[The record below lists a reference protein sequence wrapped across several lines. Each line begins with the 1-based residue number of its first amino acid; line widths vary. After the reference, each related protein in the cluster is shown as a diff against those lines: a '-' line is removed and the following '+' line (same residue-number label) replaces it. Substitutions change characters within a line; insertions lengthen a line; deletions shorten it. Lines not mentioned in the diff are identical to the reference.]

1 MDSKTVEHRAH
12 HQPRLEDDPLV
23 RGLGHYAADV
33 PMTGQTQAYF
43 VRSPHAFA
51 DIRSIDIAAAK
62 AVPGVLAVLTG
73 ADMDEAKIGNVSQH
87 PPLNGRGGTKLII
100 PHRPALVTKT
110 VRHVGEAVAVVVA
123 ETLTAAQDA
132 AELVAVDYEERTPAV
147 DLREAVQAG
156 ASQVWPEAPGNI
168 AVDWLGLAP
177 DPEVNAKEVERVI
190 ASAKH
195 VVKVSVVHQRIMVHS
210 MEPRGATASY
220 DAANDSYFLRCCSQS
235 ARALRDG
242 MAPILGVPN
251 QRLRVVTE
259 DVGGAFGLKTGPYP
273 EYLAILVAARKIGRP
288 VHWMSNRAEAFLS
301 DNHAR
306 DAFSDVELALDE
318 KGKFLALRV
327 RHLGSMGAYIGAVG
341 ANIQTVNL
349 VRCLPGMYDIK
360 LIDFST
366 RCVFTNTTTT
376 APYRGAGRPEANY
389 ILERVIDEAARVTG
403 IDPVKLRRR
412 NLIKSKAMPYKTAV
426 GTTIDSGEFETVLDK
441 ALELADYD
449 TFKQRRREA
458 LRRGKYRGLGISC
471 MLEHAGGFPIEGTE
485 VKFPGGEKLMLNLN
499 VQSTGQGHATTFNPM
514 LAERLGIRPELITH
528 QHGDSAMEIAGY
540 ASVGSRSA
548 MTVSHA
554 MIKTVEALL
563 AKGKAIAAT
572 ALETAEADIEYGNG
586 RFNVVGTDRAVSL
599 FDLAARA
606 KDMKRR
612 GEIPEDL
619 DTKVTAET
627 PLTFP
632 NGCHIAEVEIDP
644 ATGALELVAYAAV
657 DDCGRPLNT
666 MIVEGQTH
674 GSIVQGLGQA
684 MMENAVFDASGGQ
697 LVTGSFMD
705 YAMPRA
711 DDVPFFKDAIHAV
724 PATTNPLGVKGAGEA
739 GTTAAISAV
748 MNAVADAIPNGAGA
762 HLDMPV
768 TPEKLWQ
775 ACQKAKQS

>member
-1 MDSKTVEHRAH
+1 MDAKTADSRAQ

-23 RGLGHYAADV
+23 RGLGRYAADA
-33 PMTGQTQAYF
+33 PLTGQTYAYF

-51 DIRSIDIAAAK
+51 DIRSIDADAAK
-62 AVPGVLAVLTG
+62 AVPGVLAVLTA
-73 ADMDEAKIGNVSQH
+73 ADMDGIGNVSQH
-87 PPLNGRGGTKLII
+87 PPLVGRGGQKLIV
-100 PHRPALVTKT
+100 PHRPALAGKT

-123 ETLTAAQDA
+123 ETLTAAQDG
-132 AELVAVDYEERTPAV
+132 AEVVTVDYEERTPVV
-147 DLREAVQAG
+147 DLREAVREG
-156 ASQVWPEAPGNI
+156 APQVWPEAPGNI
-168 AVDWLGLAP
+168 AVDWPGLAP
-177 DPEVNAKEVERVI
+177 DAEANAKEVDGII

-195 VVKVSVVHQRIMVHS
+195 VARVALLRQRILVQS

-220 DAANDSYFLRCCSQS
+220 DPANESYFLRCCSQS

-242 MAPILGVPN
+242 LAPILGVPN

-306 DAFSDVELALDE
+306 DAYSDVELALDE
-318 KGKFLALRV
+318 RGKFLALRI

-349 VRCLPGMYDIK
+349 ARCLPGMYDIPR
-360 LIDFST
+360 IDIAV

-376 APYRGAGRPEANY
+376 APYRGAGRPEANF
-389 ILERVIDEAARVTG
+389 ILERVIEEAARVTG

-412 NLIKSKAMPYKTAV
+412 NLIKSSAMPYKTAV

-441 ALELADYD
+441 ALALADHD
-449 TFKQRRREA
+449 GFKQRRREA
-458 LRRGKYRGLGISC
+458 AKRGKYRGLGISC
-471 MLEHAGGFPIEGTE
+471 MLEHAGGFPLEGTALS
-485 VKFPGGEKLMLNLN
+485 FPGGETLVLGLN
-499 VQSTGQGHATTFNPM
+499 VQSTGQGHATVFNPM
-514 LAERLGIRPELITH
+514 LAERLGIKPEQVEH
-528 QHGDSAMEIAGY
+528 RHGDSAMEIAGY

-554 MIKTVEALL
+554 LIKTVEALL
-563 AKGKAIAAT
+563 TKGKAIAANV
-572 ALETAEADIEYGNG
+572 LETAEADIEYRDG
-586 RFNVVGTDRAVSL
+586 RFGVVGTDRSITL

-606 KDMKRR
+606 KEMKKR

-619 DTKVTAET
+619 DTKTNAET

-644 ATGALELVAYAAV
+644 KTGELALVAYAAV

-674 GSIVQGLGQA
+674 GSIAQGLGQA
-684 MMENAVFDASGGQ
+684 MMENAVFDSSGGQ

-711 DDVPFFKDAIHAV
+711 DDMPAFKDAIHAV

-739 GTTAAISAV
+739 GTTAAIAAV
-748 MNAVADAIPNGAGA
+748 MNAIADAIPGGAGA
-762 HLDMPV
+762 HLDMPA
-768 TPEKLWQ
+768 TPEKIWL
-775 ACQKAKQS
+775 ACQKAERP

>member
-1 MDSKTVEHRAH
+1 MDAKTVDRRAQ

-23 RGLGHYAADV
+23 RGLGRYAADT
-33 PMTGQTQAYF
+33 PLTGQTYAYF
-43 VRSPHAFA
+43 VRSSHAFA
-51 DIRSIDIAAAK
+51 DIRSIDTEAAK
-62 AVPGVLAVLTG
+62 AVPGVLAVLT
-73 ADMDEAKIGNVSQH
+73 ATDMEGIGNISQH
-87 PPLNGRGGTKLII
+87 PPLAGRGGQKLII
-100 PHRPALVTKT
+100 PHRPALAGET

-123 ETLTAAQDA
+123 ETLTAAQDG
-132 AELVAVDYEERTPAV
+132 AEAVVVDYEERTPVV
-147 DLREAVQAG
+147 DLREAVRDG
-156 ASQVWPEAPGNI
+156 APQIWPEAPGNI
-168 AVDWLGLAP
+168 AVDWPGLAKDP
-177 DPEVNAKEVERVI
+177 DANAQEVDRII

-195 VVKVSVVHQRIMVHS
+195 VARVSLVHQRILVQS

-220 DAANDSYFLRCCSQS
+220 DPADESYFLRCCSQS

-242 MAPILGVPN
+242 LAPILGVPN
-251 QRLRVVTE
+251 PRLRVVTE

-306 DAFSDVELALDE
+306 DAYSDVELALDE
-318 KGKFLALRV
+318 RGKFLALRV
-327 RHLGSMGAYIGAVG
+327 RHLGSMGAFIGAVG

-349 VRCLPGMYDIK
+349 TRCLPGMYDIPM
-360 LIDFST
+360 IDIAV

-376 APYRGAGRPEANY
+376 APYRGAGRPEANF
-389 ILERVIDEAARVTG
+389 ILERVIDEAARMTG
-403 IDPVKLRRR
+403 IDPIKLRRR
-412 NLIKSKAMPYKTAV
+412 NLIKSSAMPYKTAV

-441 ALELADYD
+441 ALALADHD
-449 TFKQRRREA
+449 GFKQRRREA
-458 LRRGKYRGLGISC
+458 AKRGKYRGFGISC
-471 MLEHAGGFPIEGTE
+471 MLEHAGGFPLEGTALS
-485 VKFPGGEKLMLNLN
+485 FPGGEHLVLGLN
-499 VQSTGQGHATTFNPM
+499 VQSTGQGHATVFNPM
-514 LAERLGIRPELITH
+514 LAERLGIKPEHIEH
-528 QHGDSAMEIAGY
+528 RHGDSAMEIAGY

-554 MIKTVEALL
+554 LIKTVEALL
-563 AKGKAIAAT
+563 NKGKTIAAT
-572 ALETAEADIEYGNG
+572 VLETAETDIEYRDG
-586 RFNVVGTDRAVSL
+586 RFGVVGTDRSVTL

-606 KDMKRR
+606 KEMKKR

-619 DTKVTAET
+619 DTKTNAET

-644 ATGALELVAYAAV
+644 KTGEMALVAYAAV

-674 GSIVQGLGQA
+674 GSIAQGLGQA
-684 MMENAVFDASGGQ
+684 MLENAIYDSSGGQ

-711 DDVPFFKDAIHAV
+711 SDMPAFKDAIHSV

-739 GTTAAISAV
+739 GTTAAIAAV
-748 MNAVADAIPNGAGA
+748 MNAIADAIPGGAGA
-762 HLDMPV
+762 HLDMPA

-775 ACQKAKQS
+775 ACQKAAQA

>member
-1 MDSKTVEHRAH
+1 MDAKTADSRAQ

-23 RGLGHYAADV
+23 RGLGRYAADA
-33 PMTGQTQAYF
+33 PLTGQTYAYF

-51 DIRSIDIAAAK
+51 DIRSIDADAAK
-62 AVPGVLAVLTG
+62 AVPGVLAVLTA
-73 ADMDEAKIGNVSQH
+73 ADMDGIGNVSQH
-87 PPLNGRGGTKLII
+87 PPLVGRAGQKLIV
-100 PHRPALVTKT
+100 PHRPALAGKT

-123 ETLTAAQDA
+123 ETLTAAQDG
-132 AELVAVDYEERTPAV
+132 AEVVTVDYEERTPVV
-147 DLREAVQAG
+147 DLREAVREG
-156 ASQVWPEAPGNI
+156 APQVWPEAPGNI
-168 AVDWLGLAP
+168 AVDWPGLAP
-177 DPEVNAKEVERVI
+177 DAQANAKEVDGII
-190 ASAKH
+190 AAAKH
-195 VVKVSVVHQRIMVHS
+195 VARVALVQQRILVQS

-220 DAANDSYFLRCCSQS
+220 DPANESYFLRCCSQS

-242 MAPILGVPN
+242 LAPILGVPN

-306 DAFSDVELALDE
+306 DAYSDVELALDE
-318 KGKFLALRV
+318 RGKFLALRI

-349 VRCLPGMYDIK
+349 ARCLPGMYDIAR
-360 LIDFST
+360 IDIAV

-376 APYRGAGRPEANY
+376 APYRGAGRPEANF

-403 IDPVKLRRR
+403 IDPIKLRRR
-412 NLIKSKAMPYKTAV
+412 NLIKSSAMPYKTAV

-441 ALELADYD
+441 ALALADHD
-449 TFKQRRREA
+449 GFKQRRREA
-458 LRRGKYRGLGISC
+458 AKRGKYRGLGISC
-471 MLEHAGGFPIEGTE
+471 MLEHAGGFPLEGTALS
-485 VKFPGGEKLMLNLN
+485 FPGGETLVLGLN
-499 VQSTGQGHATTFNPM
+499 VQSTGQGHATVFNPM
-514 LAERLGIRPELITH
+514 LAERLGIKPEQVEH
-528 QHGDSAMEIAGY
+528 RHGDSAMEIAGY

-554 MIKTVEALL
+554 LIKTVEALL
-563 AKGKAIAAT
+563 IKGKAIAANV
-572 ALETAEADIEYGNG
+572 LETAETDIEYRDG
-586 RFNVVGTDRAVSL
+586 RFGVVGTDRSITL

-606 KDMKRR
+606 KEMKER

-619 DTKVTAET
+619 DTKTNAET

-644 ATGALELVAYAAV
+644 KTGELALVAYAAV

-674 GSIVQGLGQA
+674 GSIAQGLGQA
-684 MMENAVFDASGGQ
+684 MMENAVFDSSGGQ

-711 DDVPFFKDAIHAV
+711 DDMPSFKDAIHSV

-739 GTTAAISAV
+739 GTTAAIAAV
-748 MNAVADAIPNGAGA
+748 MNAIADAIPGGAGA
-762 HLDMPV
+762 HLDMPA
-768 TPEKLWQ
+768 TPEKIWL
-775 ACQKAKQS
+775 ACQKAERQ

>member
-1 MDSKTVEHRAH
+1 MDAKTVDRRAQ

-23 RGLGHYAADV
+23 RGLGRYAADA
-33 PMTGQTQAYF
+33 PLTGQTYAYF
-43 VRSPHAFA
+43 VRSSHAFA
-51 DIRSIDIAAAK
+51 DIRSIDTEAAK
-62 AVPGVLAVLTG
+62 AVPGVLAVLTA
-73 ADMDEAKIGNVSQH
+73 ADMEGIGNISQH
-87 PPLNGRGGTKLII
+87 PPLAGRGGQKLII
-100 PHRPALVTKT
+100 PHRPALAGET

-123 ETLTAAQDA
+123 ETLTAAQDG
-132 AELVAVDYEERTPAV
+132 AEAVVVDYEERTPVV
-147 DLREAVQAG
+147 DLREAVRDG
-156 ASQVWPEAPGNI
+156 APQIWPEAPGNI
-168 AVDWLGLAP
+168 AVNWPGLAKDP
-177 DPEVNAKEVERVI
+177 DANAQEVDRII

-195 VVKVSVVHQRIMVHS
+195 VARVSLVHQRILVQS

-220 DAANDSYFLRCCSQS
+220 DPADESYFLRCCSQS

-242 MAPILGVPN
+242 LAPILGVPN
-251 QRLRVVTE
+251 PRLRVVTE

-306 DAFSDVELALDE
+306 DAYSDVELALDE
-318 KGKFLALRV
+318 RGKFLALRV
-327 RHLGSMGAYIGAVG
+327 RHLGSMGAFIGAVG

-349 VRCLPGMYDIK
+349 TRCLPGMYDIPM
-360 LIDFST
+360 IDIAV

-376 APYRGAGRPEANY
+376 APYRGAGRPEANF
-389 ILERVIDEAARVTG
+389 ILERVIDEAARMTG
-403 IDPVKLRRR
+403 IDPIKLRRR
-412 NLIKSKAMPYKTAV
+412 NLIKSSAMPYKTAV

-441 ALELADYD
+441 ALALADHD
-449 TFKQRRREA
+449 GFKQRRREA
-458 LRRGKYRGLGISC
+458 AKRGKYRGFGISC
-471 MLEHAGGFPIEGTE
+471 MLEHAGGFPLEGTALS
-485 VKFPGGEKLMLNLN
+485 FPGGEHLVLGLN
-499 VQSTGQGHATTFNPM
+499 VQSTGQGHATVFNPM
-514 LAERLGIRPELITH
+514 LAEQLGIKPEHIEH
-528 QHGDSAMEIAGY
+528 RHGDSAMEIAGY

-554 MIKTVEALL
+554 LIKTVEALL
-563 AKGKAIAAT
+563 NKGKTIAAT
-572 ALETAEADIEYGNG
+572 VLETAETDIEYRDG
-586 RFNVVGTDRAVSL
+586 RFGVVGTDRSVTL

-606 KDMKRR
+606 KEMKKR

-619 DTKVTAET
+619 DTKTNAET

-644 ATGALELVAYAAV
+644 KTGEMALVAYAAV

-674 GSIVQGLGQA
+674 GSIAQGLGQA
-684 MMENAVFDASGGQ
+684 MMENAVFDSSGGQ

-711 DDVPFFKDAIHAV
+711 DDMPAFKDAIHAV

-739 GTTAAISAV
+739 GTTAAIAAV
-748 MNAVADAIPNGAGA
+748 MNAIADAIPGGAGA
-762 HLDMPV
+762 HLDMPA
-768 TPEKLWQ
+768 TPEKLWL
-775 ACQKAKQS
+775 ACQKAERQ

>member
-1 MDSKTVEHRAH
+1 MDAKTVDRRAQ

-23 RGLGHYAADV
+23 RGLGRYAADT
-33 PMTGQTQAYF
+33 PLTGQTYAYF
-43 VRSPHAFA
+43 VRSSHAFA
-51 DIRSIDIAAAK
+51 DIRSIDTEAAK
-62 AVPGVLAVLTG
+62 AVPGVLAVLTA
-73 ADMDEAKIGNVSQH
+73 ADMEGIGNISQH
-87 PPLNGRGGTKLII
+87 PPLAGRGGQKLII
-100 PHRPALVTKT
+100 PHRPALAGET

-123 ETLTAAQDA
+123 ETLTAAQDG
-132 AELVAVDYEERTPAV
+132 AEAVIVDYEERTPVV
-147 DLREAVQAG
+147 DLREAVRDG
-156 ASQVWPEAPGNI
+156 APQIWPEAPGNI
-168 AVDWLGLAP
+168 AVDWPGLAKDP
-177 DPEVNAKEVERVI
+177 DANAQEVDRII

-195 VVKVSVVHQRIMVHS
+195 VARVSLVHQRILVQS

-220 DAANDSYFLRCCSQS
+220 DPADESYFLRCCSQS

-242 MAPILGVPN
+242 LAPILGVPN
-251 QRLRVVTE
+251 PRLRVVTE

-306 DAFSDVELALDE
+306 DAYSDVELALDE
-318 KGKFLALRV
+318 RGKFLALRV
-327 RHLGSMGAYIGAVG
+327 RHLGSMGAFIGAVG

-349 VRCLPGMYDIK
+349 TRCLPGMYDIPM
-360 LIDFST
+360 IDIAV

-376 APYRGAGRPEANY
+376 APYRGAGRPEANF
-389 ILERVIDEAARVTG
+389 ILERVIDEAARMTG
-403 IDPVKLRRR
+403 IDPIKLRRR
-412 NLIKSKAMPYKTAV
+412 NLIKSSAMPYKTAV

-441 ALELADYD
+441 ALALADHD
-449 TFKQRRREA
+449 GFKQRRREA
-458 LRRGKYRGLGISC
+458 AKRGRYRGFGISC
-471 MLEHAGGFPIEGTE
+471 MLEHAGGFPLEGTALS
-485 VKFPGGEKLMLNLN
+485 FPGGEHLVLGLN
-499 VQSTGQGHATTFNPM
+499 VQSTGQGHATVFNPM
-514 LAERLGIRPELITH
+514 LAERLGIKPEHIEH
-528 QHGDSAMEIAGY
+528 RHGDSAMEIAGY

-554 MIKTVEALL
+554 LIKTVEALL
-563 AKGKAIAAT
+563 NKGKTIAAT
-572 ALETAEADIEYGNG
+572 VLETAETDIEYRDG
-586 RFNVVGTDRAVSL
+586 RFGVVGTDRSVTL

-606 KDMKRR
+606 KEMKKR

-619 DTKVTAET
+619 DTKTNAET

-644 ATGALELVAYAAV
+644 KTGEMALVAYAAV

-674 GSIVQGLGQA
+674 GSIAQGLGQA
-684 MMENAVFDASGGQ
+684 MLENAIYDSSGGQ

-711 DDVPFFKDAIHAV
+711 SDMPAFKDAIHSV

-739 GTTAAISAV
+739 GTTAAIAAV
-748 MNAVADAIPNGAGA
+748 MNAIADAIPGGAGA
-762 HLDMPV
+762 HLDMPA

-775 ACQKAKQS
+775 ACQRAAQA

>member
-1 MDSKTVEHRAH
+1 MDAKTVDRRAQ

-23 RGLGHYAADV
+23 RGLGRYAADA
-33 PMTGQTQAYF
+33 PLTGQTYAYF

-51 DIRSIDIAAAK
+51 DIRSIDTAAAK
-62 AVPGVLAVLTG
+62 AVPGVLAVLTA
-73 ADMDEAKIGNVSQH
+73 ADMEGIGNISQH
-87 PPLNGRGGTKLII
+87 PPLAGRGGQKLII
-100 PHRPALVTKT
+100 PHRPALAGET

-123 ETLTAAQDA
+123 ETLTAAQDG
-132 AELVAVDYEERTPAV
+132 AEAVVVDYEERTPVV
-147 DLREAVQAG
+147 DLREAVRDG
-156 ASQVWPEAPGNI
+156 APQIWPEAPGNI
-168 AVDWLGLAP
+168 AVNWPGLAKDP
-177 DPEVNAKEVERVI
+177 DANAQEVDRII

-195 VVKVSVVHQRIMVHS
+195 VARVSLVHQRILVQS

-220 DAANDSYFLRCCSQS
+220 DPADDSYFLRCCSQS

-242 MAPILGVPN
+242 LAPILGVPN
-251 QRLRVVTE
+251 PRLRVVTE

-306 DAFSDVELALDE
+306 DAYSDVELALDE
-318 KGKFLALRV
+318 RGKFLALRV
-327 RHLGSMGAYIGAVG
+327 RHLGSMGAFIGAVG

-349 VRCLPGMYDIK
+349 TRCLPGMYDIPM
-360 LIDFST
+360 IDIAV

-376 APYRGAGRPEANY
+376 APYRGAGRPEANF

-403 IDPVKLRRR
+403 IDPIKLRRR
-412 NLIKSKAMPYKTAV
+412 NLIKSSAMPYKTAV

-441 ALELADYD
+441 ALALADHD
-449 TFKQRRREA
+449 GFKQRRREA
-458 LRRGKYRGLGISC
+458 AKCGKYRGFGISC
-471 MLEHAGGFPIEGTE
+471 MLEHAGGFPLEGTALS
-485 VKFPGGEKLMLNLN
+485 FPGGEHLVLGLN
-499 VQSTGQGHATTFNPM
+499 VQSTGQGHATVFNPM
-514 LAERLGIRPELITH
+514 LAERLGIKPEQIEH
-528 QHGDSAMEIAGY
+528 RHGDSAMEIAGY

-554 MIKTVEALL
+554 LIKTVEALL
-563 AKGKAIAAT
+563 NKGKTIAAT
-572 ALETAEADIEYGNG
+572 VLETAETDIEYRDG
-586 RFNVVGTDRAVSL
+586 RFGVVGTDRSVTL

-606 KDMKRR
+606 KEMKKR
-612 GEIPEDL
+612 GDIPEDL
-619 DTKVTAET
+619 DTKTNAET

-644 ATGALELVAYAAV
+644 KTGEMALVAYAAV

-674 GSIVQGLGQA
+674 GSIAQGLGQA
-684 MMENAVFDASGGQ
+684 MLENAIYDSSGGQ

-711 DDVPFFKDAIHAV
+711 SDMPSFKDAIHSV

-739 GTTAAISAV
+739 GTTAAIAAV
-748 MNAVADAIPNGAGA
+748 MNAIADAIPGGAGA
-762 HLDMPV
+762 HLDMPA
-768 TPEKLWQ
+768 TPEKLWH
-775 ACQKAKQS
+775 ACQKAAQA